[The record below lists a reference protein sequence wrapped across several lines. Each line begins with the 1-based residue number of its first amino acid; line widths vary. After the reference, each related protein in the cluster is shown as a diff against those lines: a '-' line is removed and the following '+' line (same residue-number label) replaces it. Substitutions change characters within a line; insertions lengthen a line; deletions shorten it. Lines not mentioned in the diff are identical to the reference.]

1 MDDAKQQI
9 IDRLQTANN
18 ILVTV
23 SANPTVDQ
31 LSACIGLTLL
41 LNKLNKHATAVF
53 SGKVPSTIEFLKP
66 EETLED
72 NTDSLRDFIIALD
85 KSKAD
90 KLRYKVEDEVVKI
103 FITPY
108 KSSISEKDL
117 IFSQGDFNVDVVM
130 ALGVREAQDLD
141 NAITAHGRI
150 LHDAVVISVN
160 TTASGELGSINWL
173 DHGASGVSELVTT
186 LAASLGPDMLD
197 AQIATALLTGIV
209 AETKRFSNEKTTP
222 GTMTASAA
230 LLAAGAN
237 QQLVSKELGPD
248 GAPKP
253 VAAPALAPAS
263 EPEPEKQSQDGELDV
278 PHDGDEKPPKKKST
292 KAAAKSADNA
302 AATVPEAVELPKSEP
317 AEEKP
322 VEAKKPAETPV
333 PEVDAPESI
342 PEDEDKPS
350 GAPAEQPAALAEHK
364 SDESTKPHMKRIE
377 PLPHEG
383 EAPKPPKSEKS
394 LAELLQE
401 ADDELNA
408 PAPELPKPNP
418 EPVAQSVAEPSAPV
432 IEVPPARDEPGVA
445 DPVVPQTTPD
455 VPEMQPGPGPGPV
468 PVSATPDPATPVVAQ
483 PADTTSPAVPGSVQP
498 TDTKETLS
506 DIEESVHSPHV
517 DLAEAAEADVD
528 NARKAV
534 EDALK
539 GAPEPVTPP
548 LAAGAI
554 PVDLDLGHTPP
565 VQVPAAGPV
574 PGLPTDV
581 PQPSDNGSPAPA
593 DLPDYLQ
600 TTGAAPVAPAN
611 VPNMPPYEDLGSA
624 PVPPTINVPPPQ
636 AQPATSTSL
645 PPQGP
650 PPPPVPPPMPG
661 MGQ

>member
-1 MDDAKQQI
+1 MDDVKQQI

-85 KSKAD
+85 KGKAD

-160 TTASGELGSINWL
+160 TTAGGEVGSINWL
-173 DHGASGVSELVTT
+173 NQGASGVSELVTT
-186 LAASLGPDMLD
+186 LATSLGPDMLD
-197 AQIATALLTGIV
+197 SQIATALLTGIV

-237 QQLVSKELGPD
+237 QQLVSKELGPEN
-248 GAPKP
+248 APKP
-253 VAAPALAPAS
+253 VAAEASAAAPEVA
-263 EPEPEKQSQDGELDV
+263 EKQSQDGELDV
-278 PHDGDEKPPKKKST
+278 PHDGDDKPAKKNS
-292 KAAAKSADNA
+292 KAPAKSADNMPIV
-302 AATVPEAVELPKSEP
+302 VPEEIEPPKSDVP
-317 AEEKP
+317 EEKP
-322 VEAKKPAETPV
+322 AEAKKPAETP
-333 PEVDAPESI
+333 APETDNLDVD

-350 GAPAEQPAALAEHK
+350 GEPAQQSAALVEHK
-364 SDESTKPHMKRIE
+364 SDESKQPHMKRIE

-418 EPVAQSVAEPSAPV
+418 EPALAAEPVHQSVAEPSAPV
-432 IEVPPARDEPGVA
+432 IEVPPAPAHDEPL
-445 DPVVPQTTPD
+445 
-455 VPEMQPGPGPGPV
+455 PEVQPGPGPGPV
-468 PVSATPDPATPVVAQ
+468 PVNVTPDPVVPLDA
-483 PADTTSPAVPGSVQP
+483 PQP
-498 TDTKETLS
+498 TDAPVTDASASDQATDNKETLS

-539 GAPEPVTPP
+539 GAPEAVTPP

-554 PVDLDLGHTPP
+554 PVDLDLGHNPP
-565 VQVPAAGPV
+565 VGMPAVPPAPSPAS
-574 PGLPTDV
+574 DV
-581 PQPSDNGSPAPA
+581 PLPSDNGFSATPG
-593 DLPDYLQ
+593 LPDYLQ
-600 TTGAAPVAPAN
+600 TPGPAPAAPTN
-611 VPNMPPYEDLGSA
+611 VPSMPPYEDLTSA